1 MNYVKNYWAI
11 YKAVDDMI
19 RSYGLSGTEKFIST
33 CVERV
38 EQDADKDW
46 NEDDVR
52 IAIRN
57 QLNEMI
63 EKL

>member
-1 MNYVKNYWAI
+1 MTQEYWKI
-11 YKAVDDMI
+11 YRAVCDLL
-19 RSYGLSGTEKFIST
+19 RSFDVIGTDTFISR

-38 EQDADKDW
+38 QQDADKDW

-57 QLNEMI
+57 QLNEVI
-63 EKL
+63 EKFF